1 MATFDEKE
9 FLIEDIVSSVKANI
23 SRKKDASVK
32 YRQDMLNDFR
42 EIDDFRFKLTQKN
55 RRNWLRTS
63 SNRRYVEV
71 AGCIILTPDR
81 ALTVKKLA

>member
-32 YRQDMLNDFR
+32 YSQEMLNDFR
-42 EIDDFRFKLTQKN
+42 EIDDFRFKLTQKKPEEIDYEQALN
-55 RRNWLRTS
+55 FYKQIENKYKS
-63 SNRRYVEV
+63 M
-71 AGCIILTPDR
+71 PD
-81 ALTVKKLA
+81 KW